1 MENLPEWLRTSGA
14 IEIRKRL
21 GGIPG
26 GRILDVATGSGDFIN
41 TIMKMLKNY
50 DCFVGIEISRKDLES
65 SKKRFEGK
73 LVEFLE
79 MDAEHLKFEDNSFD
93 TVCMSYSLHHLENID
108 GVLAEMKRVLKPG
121 GYFIVQEEFSDG
133 EQNEAQKTGILMN
146 HLNCEIDSLLGI
158 VHHKTYPKQKIKD
171 MIDSLQLSGLET
183 FESVQA
189 VRCLICDRKF
199 DCQGKES
206 TIDEFAKMI
215 DDDLRRLDKQVD
227 LQVLCRLRKEGEGI
241 KERMRKYGSANA
253 SSLFFIGRKWPSR

>member
-1 MENLPEWLRTSGA
+1 MDELPETFSISGA
-14 IEIRKRL
+14 LEIRNRL
-21 GGIPG
+21 QEITGGKV
-26 GRILDVATGSGDFIN
+26 LDVATGSGNLIEAL
-41 TIMKMLKNY
+41 MKMLKDY
-50 DCFVGIEISRKDLES
+50 DCFIGIEISEKELES
-65 SKKRFEGK
+65 ARKKFEGQRT
-73 LVEFLE
+73 EFVE

-227 LQVLCRLRKEGEGI
+227 LQVLDRLRKEGEGI

-253 SSLFFIGRKWPSR
+253 SSLFFIGRKWPPR